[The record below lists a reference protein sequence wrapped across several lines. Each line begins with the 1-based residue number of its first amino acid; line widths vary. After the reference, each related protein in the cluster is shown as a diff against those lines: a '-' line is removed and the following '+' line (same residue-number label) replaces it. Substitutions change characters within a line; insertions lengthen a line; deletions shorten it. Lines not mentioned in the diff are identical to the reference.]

1 MKGYILWFLL
11 LFAWTVQA
19 QETNIYSDESVLF
32 REAENLF
39 LKEQYAPAQ
48 KKFEKYIQEVANE
61 NDNWFIEA
69 MYYHAVCAY
78 ELHNEDADVLL
89 LHFAKRYPHHPKAES
104 VYLKLGNLFY
114 RNRHWKKTIE
124 WYTKVNTLK
133 LPEDEK
139 AEFYFK
145 RGYAHFMLDE
155 MDAAELDFMEVVNVE
170 TQYQNPAIYY
180 HSHILYSKGNYQ
192 KALEG
197 FERIKDQE
205 AFNTI
210 VPYYITQILYKQK
223 KYDEVI
229 LYAPLVLENAKA
241 QKAPEIAHMLGD
253 SYFQLGKYDEAIPY
267 LIQYHQE
274 SKPTS
279 EESYQLAYAYYKI
292 GNYENA
298 IQHFGKAARNDNAL
312 AQLSYYHMADSYEKT
327 EEKEYARSSYR
338 KASEL
343 DFDAEITEDALFK
356 FAVLAYELSYN
367 PYDEAINAFE
377 RYINEYPNSDRKQ
390 DAYNYL
396 INVYMT
402 TKNFEAA
409 LESLSKIDK
418 SDIRLQSAYQMVVYN
433 RGVELYAN
441 QKYPEAR
448 EHFKMVKTY
457 PVSRE
462 LNMKSKYWIAE
473 SYYLEGRY
481 LNAITNYKLFQAE
494 PGAFSS
500 SWHNLANYNL
510 GYSYFV
516 LAEENTG
523 KYQDA
528 KEYFKLFTSKAGPDD
543 PRLNDAYLRAADAAF
558 KLKEDQEAIK
568 YYDKSI
574 ALNSDYQDY
583 ARLQKAMSLGYMNKI
598 SSKVSEL
605 NKLLQYHTNSPYE
618 PKARFELG
626 ESYRVLDQRENAL
639 EQYQILV
646 EQFPT
651 NLLVRKS
658 LFAMAQLYYKNNQL
672 NLAENTYLSILN
684 KYSNPDDCSHAI
696 LGLKEVY
703 AAQNKL
709 DEWEVLAKQYDCVDI
724 DPDELENTM
733 FEASIFRYWKDKDC
747 DKIIQNADSYIKK
760 YPKGSHIIEVLY
772 YKAHC
777 LESKEKIDESIV
789 YYEQIL
795 TFPNNEFTE
804 ISLLQTAKWYY
815 KEDRLQ
821 DALNN
826 FSSLEKVATEPANKE
841 IALIGQMRCFYRLN
855 NFSSAKDYSLNV
867 LKIPTLNDFTKTQA
881 QLYLGRS
888 YFELQDYTKAIVELK
903 KVPGMTNGE
912 MGAEAQFYV
921 AQAQFNNGEY
931 KKCED
936 EIKKLTQLKPS
947 YDYWLGRG
955 YILLSDNFLAQGNT
969 IQAKLTLESIIKNYT
984 NTTDGIIDTA
994 QKKLQAILDA
1004 EMQSEEGKENRSLQL
1019 NLQNEE
1025 ELDKIK
1031 DKKEGQND

>member
-1 MKGYILWFLL
+1 MKGYFLL
-11 LFAWTVQA
+11 LITLIAFGGLA
-19 QETNIYSDESVLF
+19 QETSMYSDYSELY
-32 REAENLF
+32 RDAENLF

-48 KKFEKYIQEVANE
+48 RKFEKYIEKV
-61 NDNWFIEA
+61 NDEGDSWFVESV
-69 MYYHAVCAY
+69 YYVAVCAY

-104 VYLKLGNLFY
+104 VTLKLGNLFY
-114 RNRHWKKTIE
+114 RNRHWKKAIE
-124 WYTKVNTLK
+124 WYSKVNTLK
-133 LPEDEK
+133 LLEDER

-145 RGYAHFMLDE
+145 RGYAAFMLDKY
-155 MDAAELDFMEVVNVE
+155 DDAELDFMEVLAFE
-170 TQYQNPAIYY
+170 SQYKNPATYY

-197 FERIKDQE
+197 FERIKDE
-205 AFNTI
+205 EGFNTI

-229 LYAPLVLENAKA
+229 QYAPLALENSKA

-267 LIQYHQE
+267 LLLYHQE
-274 SKPTS
+274 LKPTH
-279 EESYQLAYAYYKI
+279 EESYQLAYAYYKT
-292 GNYENA
+292 GDYEQA
-298 IQHFGKAARNDNAL
+298 INHFAKAARSDDAL
-312 AQLSYYHMADSYEKT
+312 AQLSYYHMADCYEKMD
-327 EEKEYARSSYR
+327 EKEYARSSYR

-343 DFDAEITEDALFK
+343 RFDEEITEDALFK
-356 FAVLAYELSYN
+356 FAVLAYKLAYN
-367 PYDEAINAFE
+367 PYDEAITAFE
-377 RYINEYPNSDRKQ
+377 RYINEYPNSERKQ

-409 LESLSKIDK
+409 LESLAKVDK

-433 RGVELYAN
+433 RAVELYAN
-441 QKYPEAR
+441 QKYEEAR
-448 EHFKMVKTY
+448 EHFKKVKTY
-457 PVSRE
+457 PISRE

-473 SYYLEGRY
+473 SFYLQGRY
-481 LNAITNYKLFQAE
+481 LNAIPNYKLFQAE

-500 SWHNLANYNL
+500 PLHNLANYNL
-510 GYSYFV
+510 GYSYFS
-516 LAEENTG
+516 LADENPS
-523 KYQDA
+523 KYSDA
-528 KEYFKLFTSKAGPDD
+528 KAYFKLFTSKANQDD

-568 YYDKSI
+568 YYNKSI

-583 ARLQKAMSLGYMNKI
+583 ARLQKAMSLGYMNKLN
-598 SSKVSEL
+598 SKVSEL
-605 NKLLQYHTNSPYE
+605 IKLLDFHTNSPYE
-618 PKARFELG
+618 PRARFELA

-639 EQYQILV
+639 AQYQIVV

-672 NLAENTYLSILN
+672 NLAENTYLSILG

-709 DEWEVLAKQYDCVDI
+709 DEWEVLANEYDCVDI
-724 DPDELENTM
+724 DQDELETTM
-733 FEASIFRYWKDKDC
+733 FEASIFKYWKEQNC

-795 TFPNNEFTE
+795 NFPNNEFTE
-804 ISLLQTAKWYY
+804 ISLLQTSKWYY
-815 KEDRLQ
+815 KEDRFQ

-826 FSSLEKVATEPANKE
+826 FSSLEKVASEPANKE
-841 IALIGQMRCFYRLN
+841 IAQIGQMRCFYKLEN
-855 NFSSAKDYSLNV
+855 YQSARDYSFEV
-867 LKIPTLNDFTKTQA
+867 LKIPTLNDFTRTQA

-888 YFELQDYTKAIVELK
+888 YFELEDYNKAIVELR
-903 KVPGMTNGE
+903 KVLPLTNGE
-912 MGAEAQFYV
+912 MGAEGQFFV
-921 AQAQFNNGEY
+921 AQAQYNKGEY

-969 IQAKLTLESIIKNYT
+969 IQAKLTLESIINNYT
-984 NTTDGIIDTA
+984 NTSDGIIDTA
-994 QKKLQAILDA
+994 EEKLQAIIDS
-1004 EMQSEEGKENRSLQL
+1004 EMDSEEGKENRSMQL
-1019 NLQNEE
+1019 NLQDEG